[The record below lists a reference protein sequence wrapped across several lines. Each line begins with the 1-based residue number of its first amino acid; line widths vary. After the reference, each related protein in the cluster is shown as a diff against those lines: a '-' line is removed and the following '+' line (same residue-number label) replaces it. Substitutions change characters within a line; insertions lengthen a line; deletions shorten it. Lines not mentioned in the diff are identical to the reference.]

1 MLSLISVD
9 NLSIFW
15 AQIHKEGFLDSY
27 INPSDAIHLKSKNP
41 KTTVWFIESHP
52 HSTMSHHIELFEMA
66 SNEVVK
72 HKQAQCGDPSH
83 RNFVCCPDD
92 ILVAAGISGVQSVM
106 RTSDFLL
113 CIYATG

>member
-1 MLSLISVD
+1 MLLLISVD

-72 HKQAQCGDPSH
+72 HKQAQCGDSSH
-83 RNFVCCPDD
+83 RNRLDWSPAVKELGLSAPSLQKSSSAIMQC
-92 ILVAAGISGVQSVM
+92 L
-106 RTSDFLL
+106 T
-113 CIYATG
+113 